1 MQPVTIQFAV
11 RVGYVRTIR
20 ISREN
25 NIIQID
31 LPDGST
37 STLPLACLSGRCLG
51 YQRRMA
57 ELFLTISVLQACCAV
72 TTEYGI
78 PAFPATL

>member
-1 MQPVTIQFAV
+1 MKVIKIIFIQPTTIQFAV

-31 LPDGST
+31 LRDGST
-37 STLPLACLSGRCLG
+37 SALSLAMFIWAMLG
-51 YQRRMA
+51 NQRRLA
-57 ELFLTISVLQACCAV
+57 ELFLIQLIKW
-72 TTEYGI
+72 TTQ
-78 PAFPATL
+78 

>member
-1 MQPVTIQFAV
+1 MPPITIQFAV

-37 STLPLACLSGRCLG
+37 SALHVYLG
-51 YQRRMA
+51 DVWGTSA
-57 ELFLTISVLQACCAV
+57 GWLNCF
-72 TTEYGI
+72 
-78 PAFPATL
+78 

>member
-1 MQPVTIQFAV
+1 MQPITIQFAV

-25 NIIQID
+25 NIIHID

-37 STLPLACLSGRCLG
+37 DEPLHVYLG
-51 YQRRMA
+51 D
-57 ELFLTISVLQACCAV
+57 VLG
-72 TTEYGI
+72 TRIGI
-78 PAFPATL
+78 ANNCPRAKF